1 MEAEVWKQEHGSV
14 VGKKVSLLVVKIAS
28 QSQLEAY
35 CDSGKAMEKPGSR
48 MMTAE
53 LLVEVVVRVPRPVIP
68 SEGPGSSAGAA
79 LWRGEW
85 EEEANL

>member
-1 MEAEVWKQEHGSV
+1 MWKQEHGSV
-14 VGKKVSLLVVKIAS
+14 VGKKASLLVVKIAS

-35 CDSGKAMEKPGSR
+35 CGPGKAMEKPGSR

-68 SEGPGSSAGAA
+68 RNAFR
-79 LWRGEW
+79 LF
-85 EEEANL
+85 N